1 MIQEKNLTLLEIL
14 DIFERDGIYSVNNP
28 KTNEP
33 LHVKCLDE
41 NEIRRI
47 YRLSYEG
54 KYK

>member
-1 MIQEKNLTLLEIL
+1 MKQEKDLKLMEIL
-14 DIFERDGIYSVNNP
+14 DIFERDGIYSINNP

-54 KYK
+54 KY